1 MEAEGDPLFTEEG
14 TTVTPIIFLSRIRE
28 KKEREG
34 GGEGEKG
41 KRTWKGGRERTYVTS
56 LGGLVPFE
64 EILLPVKTSTCSSF
78 LFFYLLFPH

>member
-34 GGEGEKG
+34 RGEGEKG
-41 KRTWKGGRERTYVTS
+41 KRT
-56 LGGLVPFE
+56 
-64 EILLPVKTSTCSSF
+64 
-78 LFFYLLFPH
+78 